1 MDGSIGD
8 VRAHCGGCARWF
20 SIPSDTVHA
29 MMQALCPFCFATAD
43 QLEQRC
49 GDIRIAL
56 EIDGDPVA
64 APSPELAPT

>member
-1 MDGSIGD
+1 MTASIGD

-20 SIPSDTVHA
+20 SIPSDTVAA

-49 GDIRIAL
+49 GDVRIAL
-56 EIDGDPVA
+56 EIGDGPVGVLT
-64 APSPELAPT
+64 PELAPS